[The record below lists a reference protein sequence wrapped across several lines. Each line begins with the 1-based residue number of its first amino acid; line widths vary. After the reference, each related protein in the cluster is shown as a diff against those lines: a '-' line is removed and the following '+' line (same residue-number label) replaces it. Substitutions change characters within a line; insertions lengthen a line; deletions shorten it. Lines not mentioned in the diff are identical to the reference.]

1 MSLNKIIK
9 QFNFFSII
17 LYYKTMKKVLQNQVL
32 QKQVVQNIT
41 PKRKYIK
48 KSVEAITETKPEII
62 VSPEIIT
69 VIENENENNV
79 QNKRENNLKKAREAR
94 QEKLNNKQS
103 NKEEKINELVETIN
117 NEQIEKIKMKSEK
130 LKCKLLKLI

>member
-1 MSLNKIIK
+1 
-9 QFNFFSII
+9 
-17 LYYKTMKKVLQNQVL
+17 MKKNIQVL

-41 PKRKYIK
+41 PLNKRKYIK
-48 KSVEAITETKPEII
+48 KSVEAINETKPEII
-62 VSPEIIT
+62 VSNEI
-69 VIENENENNV
+69 IENENDNNV

-130 LKCKLLKLI
+130 LKTKLLKLI

>member
-1 MSLNKIIK
+1 MSLNKIINSL
-9 QFNFFSII
+9 NFFSII
-17 LYYKTMKKVLQNQVL
+17 LYYQTMKKVLQNQVL

-41 PKRKYIK
+41 PLNKRKYIK

-62 VSPEIIT
+62 VSNEI
-69 VIENENENNV
+69 IENENDNNV
-79 QNKRENNLKKAREAR
+79 QNKKENNLKKAREAR

-130 LKCKLLKLI
+130 LKIKLLKLI

>member
-1 MSLNKIIK
+1 
-9 QFNFFSII
+9 
-17 LYYKTMKKVLQNQVL
+17 MKKVLQNQVM
-32 QKQVVQNIT
+32 QNIT
-41 PKRKYIK
+41 NIPKRKYIK
-48 KSVEAITETKPEII
+48 KVNVDIPTELKPEII
-62 VSPEIIT
+62 VSNEI
-69 VIENENENNV
+69 IENENDNNV

-130 LKCKLLKLI
+130 LKIKLLKLI

>member
-1 MSLNKIIK
+1 
-9 QFNFFSII
+9 
-17 LYYKTMKKVLQNQVL
+17 MKNIQVL

-48 KSVEAITETKPEII
+48 KFVDIPAETKPEII

-130 LKCKLLKLI
+130 LKIKLLKLI

>member
-1 MSLNKIIK
+1 
-9 QFNFFSII
+9 
-17 LYYKTMKKVLQNQVL
+17 MKKVL

-41 PKRKYIK
+41 PLNKRKYIK

-62 VSPEIIT
+62 VSNEIIEN
-69 VIENENENNV
+69 ENENENNV
-79 QNKRENNLKKAREAR
+79 QNKRENNLMKAREAR

>member
-1 MSLNKIIK
+1 
-9 QFNFFSII
+9 
-17 LYYKTMKKVLQNQVL
+17 MKKNIQVL

-41 PKRKYIK
+41 PLNKRKYIK

-62 VSPEIIT
+62 VSPEII
-69 VIENENENNV
+69 ENENDNNV

-130 LKCKLLKLI
+130 LKTKLLKLI

>member
-1 MSLNKIIK
+1 MSLNKIINSL
-9 QFNFFSII
+9 NFFSII
-17 LYYKTMKKVLQNQVL
+17 LYYQTMKKNLQVL

-41 PKRKYIK
+41 PLNKRKYIK

-62 VSPEIIT
+62 VSNEI
-69 VIENENENNV
+69 IENENDNNV

-130 LKCKLLKLI
+130 LKIKLLKLI

>member
-1 MSLNKIIK
+1 
-9 QFNFFSII
+9 
-17 LYYKTMKKVLQNQVL
+17 MKKNIQVL

-41 PKRKYIK
+41 PLNKRKYIK

-62 VSPEIIT
+62 VSNEI
-69 VIENENENNV
+69 IENENDNNV

-117 NEQIEKIKMKSEK
+117 NEQIEKIKLKSEK
-130 LKCKLLKLI
+130 LKIKLLKLI

>member
-1 MSLNKIIK
+1 
-9 QFNFFSII
+9 
-17 LYYKTMKKVLQNQVL
+17 MKKVL

-41 PKRKYIK
+41 PLNKRKYIK

-62 VSPEIIT
+62 VSNEI
-69 VIENENENNV
+69 IENENENNV
-79 QNKRENNLKKAREAR
+79 QNKRENNLMKAREAR

-103 NKEEKINELVETIN
+103 NKEQKINELVETIN

-130 LKCKLLKLI
+130 LKTKLLKLI

>member
-1 MSLNKIIK
+1 
-9 QFNFFSII
+9 
-17 LYYKTMKKVLQNQVL
+17 MKKNIQVL

-41 PKRKYIK
+41 PLNKRKYIK
-48 KSVEAITETKPEII
+48 KSVDAITESKPEII
-62 VSPEIIT
+62 VSPDVIS
-69 VIENENENNV
+69 VIENENENDV

-117 NEQIEKIKMKSEK
+117 NEQIEKIKLKSEK
-130 LKCKLLKLI
+130 LKIKLLKLI

>member
-1 MSLNKIIK
+1 MSLNKIINSL
-9 QFNFFSII
+9 NFFSII
-17 LYYKTMKKVLQNQVL
+17 LYYQTMKKNLQVL

-41 PKRKYIK
+41 PLNKRKYIK

-62 VSPEIIT
+62 VSNEI
-69 VIENENENNV
+69 IENENENNV

-130 LKCKLLKLI
+130 LKIKLLKLI

>member
-1 MSLNKIIK
+1 
-9 QFNFFSII
+9 
-17 LYYKTMKKVLQNQVL
+17 MKKNIQVL

-41 PKRKYIK
+41 PLNKRKYIK
-48 KSVEAITETKPEII
+48 KSVEAITETKPEVI
-62 VSPEIIT
+62 VSPDVIT
-69 VIENENENNV
+69 VIENENENDV

-130 LKCKLLKLI
+130 LKIKLLKLI